1 MRTGKLPWVVS
12 VSLFVHYKGYLKI
25 SESSE
30 MQGLISNGFK
40 YLLKENKM
48 SLCYFGSMPE

>member
-12 VSLFVHYKGYLKI
+12 VSLFVHYKSYLKI

-30 MQGLISNGFK
+30 MPGLISKGFK

-48 SLCYFGSMPE
+48 SL